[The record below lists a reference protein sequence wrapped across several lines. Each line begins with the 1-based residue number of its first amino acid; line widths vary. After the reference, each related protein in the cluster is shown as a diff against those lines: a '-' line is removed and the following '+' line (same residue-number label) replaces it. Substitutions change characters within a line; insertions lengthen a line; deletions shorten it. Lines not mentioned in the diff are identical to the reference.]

1 MTQAIEARQQFS
13 TMAEKQPTNDY
24 NFEHFRT
31 IHLLDDA
38 RKTLEKY
45 GVQPGEMA
53 PDFELARA
61 DGGTLRLSDLRGR
74 PVLIHF
80 GSFT

>member
-13 TMAEKQPTNDY
+13 TMAEKQPTNEY

-31 IHLLDDA
+31 IHLLEDA

-45 GVQPGEMA
+45 GVQPGAMA

-61 DGGTLRLSDLRGR
+61 DGGTLRLSDLRER